1 MYKAPYWMTN
11 EVNEETTAEGTV
23 QAQTR
28 KVNITANNPPTEVL
42 RLEQNNSGVYRL
54 LQDF

>member
-1 MYKAPYWMTN
+1 MTN
-11 EVNEETTAEGTV
+11 EVNEERTAEGTV